1 MTSTYEQATAR
12 ARVRGRSGDGVGCA
26 PPVGDT
32 APLDTVA
39 IKPRLAPRQPGQP
52 NKPSPHRSV
61 TVGGVNPRGER
72 LFGVDRP
79 AVTGG
84 ADQSPRGESMRVRG
98 RSGDGVGC
106 APPVGDTAP
115 LDTVAIKPRLAPRQ
129 PGQPNKP
136 SPHRS
141 VTVGG
146 VNPRGERLFGVDR
159 PAATGGADQS
169 PRGESMRVRGRS
181 GDGIG
186 CAPPVGDTAP
196 LDTLAIKPR
205 LAPRQPGQPN
215 KPSPHRSVTVG
226 GVNPRGERLF
236 GVDRPAATGG
246 ADQSP
251 HGESMLN
258 GAVEAGFPASSFDA
272 VAEPRSVGVVGLG
285 YVGLP
290 TAIALA
296 ESGIAVL
303 GCDISEARLAAI
315 KAQRV
320 DLLEGHLARLG
331 RLLDTEL
338 FTLTSETSGLNAVDT
353 VLICVPTPV
362 DTHLVPDLT
371 ALWAACAAVVEAA
384 RPGQTIVLT
393 STTYVGCTQELLVEP
408 LRQRGLIAGR
418 DLFVAFSPE
427 RIDPGSPSHIPEHTP
442 RVVGGVTEVCTAHAV
457 QTLAKSAASVH
468 TVSCP
473 EVAELTKLLENTFRA
488 VNIALANEFASIARE
503 LDIDVTEAICAAATK
518 PYGFMPFYPG
528 PGVGGHCIPCDPH
541 YLLWQLKASKLPSP
555 VIEAA
560 MASIAARPHAVVSR
574 AQEVLAEAG
583 RALAGSSILIV
594 GVAYKPAVADV
605 RESPALQIIDELVR
619 RGAEVSFTDVMVE
632 SVRTASGPILRE
644 PDPAS
649 GDWDLVIAHTLHPGA
664 DHSWLSAV
672 PKVLDATYKLPQLA
686 QRSVL

>member
-1 MTSTYEQATAR
+1 
-12 ARVRGRSGDGVGCA
+12 
-26 PPVGDT
+26 
-32 APLDTVA
+32 
-39 IKPRLAPRQPGQP
+39 
-52 NKPSPHRSV
+52 
-61 TVGGVNPRGER
+61 
-72 LFGVDRP
+72 
-79 AVTGG
+79 
-84 ADQSPRGESMRVRG
+84 
-98 RSGDGVGC
+98 
-106 APPVGDTAP
+106 
-115 LDTVAIKPRLAPRQ
+115 
-129 PGQPNKP
+129 
-136 SPHRS
+136 
-141 VTVGG
+141 
-146 VNPRGERLFGVDR
+146 
-159 PAATGGADQS
+159 
-169 PRGESMRVRGRS
+169 
-181 GDGIG
+181 
-186 CAPPVGDTAP
+186 
-196 LDTLAIKPR
+196 
-205 LAPRQPGQPN
+205 
-215 KPSPHRSVTVG
+215 
-226 GVNPRGERLF
+226 
-236 GVDRPAATGG
+236 
-246 ADQSP
+246 
-251 HGESMLN
+251 MLN

-303 GCDISEARLAAI
+303 GCDICEARLAAI

-371 ALWAACAAVVEAA
+371 ALSAACAAVVEAA

-503 LDIDVTEAICAAATK
+503 FDIDVTEVIA
-518 PYGFMPFYPG
+518 PQP
-528 PGVGGHCIPCDPH
+528 
-541 YLLWQLKASKLPSP
+541 PSP
-555 VIEAA
+555 TGLCRSTPAPGSA
-560 MASIAARPHAVVSR
+560 DIAY
-574 AQEVLAEAG
+574 LAI
-583 RALAGSSILIV
+583 RTICSGS
-594 GVAYKPAVADV
+594 
-605 RESPALQIIDELVR
+605 
-619 RGAEVSFTDVMVE
+619 
-632 SVRTASGPILRE
+632 
-644 PDPAS
+644 
-649 GDWDLVIAHTLHPGA
+649 
-664 DHSWLSAV
+664 
-672 PKVLDATYKLPQLA
+672 
-686 QRSVL
+686 